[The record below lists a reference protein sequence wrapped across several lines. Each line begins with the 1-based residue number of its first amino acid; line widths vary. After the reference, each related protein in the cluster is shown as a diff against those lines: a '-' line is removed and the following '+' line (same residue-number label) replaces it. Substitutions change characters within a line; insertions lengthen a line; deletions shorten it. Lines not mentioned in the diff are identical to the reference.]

1 MKKRVFS
8 RTDAAIIALCL
19 ALSVAVLAFSLPER
33 AGGDKGY
40 ARVQVKDSLYRVV
53 PLDRDAVIPIDQG
66 NGKINL
72 IAVENGAVRM
82 ASSTCDNQT
91 CVHQGSVSLH
101 NRYARALY
109 NTIVCLPNQVLI
121 EVLDEGELR
130 PEERP

>member
-1 MKKRVFS
+1 MPKTTAS
-8 RTDAAIIALCL
+8 
-19 ALSVAVLAFSLPER
+19 E
-33 AGGDKGY
+33 GGYVRIQVRDK
-40 ARVQVKDSLYRVV
+40 LYRIA

-66 NGKINL
+66 GGKINFVA
-72 IAVENGAVRM
+72 IENGAVRM

-109 NTIVCLPNQVLI
+109 NTIVCLPNQVLL
-121 EVLDEGELR
+121 EVLAADEVR